1 METRAIKSQPDEEE
15 NKLRGD
21 LESCRAHECA
31 IADQLSKSRR
41 SMESSMYTVLVE
53 ALNALRLVCNQKLFA
68 YRAYRDKKVLRRRI
82 DAA

>member
-1 METRAIKSQPDEEE
+1 METRAITQPNEEE

-41 SMESSMYTVLVE
+41 SMGSSVYTVLVE

-68 YRAYRDKKVLRRRI
+68 YRAYRDKQVPRGRT
-82 DAA
+82 DAM